1 MNMNDSPFANG
12 IKQLQ
17 KFAVDVI
24 NNQRQQ
30 TTGLDYI
37 QIHLPE
43 AMPALPDARSIIQQ
57 RLLGRNTMS
66 LNELDQLFTQ
76 IAHDPRPKGVI
87 LIMTSLEMGNADLQT
102 LRASIH
108 RLREKGKRVI
118 AYAQGYDL
126 RTYYVASA
134 CDEILLQPGGTLNTQ
149 GLYTTQLYLKDGLA
163 ELGIQ
168 FDVLQI
174 SPYKSA
180 GDTFARNEPSE
191 EVNAMI
197 NWMLDSQYDTVVNH
211 IAQDRDMSAD
221 DVRAMIDEAPYID
234 LKALDAGYVDGICNE
249 EGFYSHLKTR
259 NIIMLD
265 KARKLLMLR
274 TPKMG
279 EKVVGVLHL
288 SGMIVNGESNK
299 PPVDIPLPLVGGER
313 MGDAT
318 VVQQI
323 RNLMHMP
330 NLGALV
336 VYVDSGGG
344 SATASEA
351 IASALDELAKRIP
364 VVVYMHNVA
373 ASGGYYIATPA
384 DWIVAAPSTITG
396 SIGVIFAKP
405 NNAETY
411 KKLKLNMVSYERGK
425 NASLMRGAEPWTD
438 DQRAK
443 LLEQIERIYEQF
455 MGRVA
460 DSRKMKIAEVDAI
473 GGGRIW
479 TGVQALENG
488 LVDELGD
495 LYAAVQKAREL
506 AQLGDESPAML
517 VGRKTKPLPAQLAEE
532 VEQVNPAAALKYWQ
546 ASLKHITNGQ
556 AQMLMPFTIDT
567 K

>member
-1 MNMNDSPFANG
+1 
-12 IKQLQ
+12 
-17 KFAVDVI
+17 
-24 NNQRQQ
+24 
-30 TTGLDYI
+30 
-37 QIHLPE
+37 
-43 AMPALPDARSIIQQ
+43 
-57 RLLGRNTMS
+57 
-66 LNELDQLFTQ
+66 
-76 IAHDPRPKGVI
+76 
-87 LIMTSLEMGNADLQT
+87 
-102 LRASIH
+102 
-108 RLREKGKRVI
+108 
-118 AYAQGYDL
+118 
-126 RTYYVASA
+126 
-134 CDEILLQPGGTLNTQ
+134 
-149 GLYTTQLYLKDGLA
+149 
-163 ELGIQ
+163 
-168 FDVLQI
+168 
-174 SPYKSA
+174 
-180 GDTFARNEPSE
+180 
-191 EVNAMI
+191 
-197 NWMLDSQYDTVVNH
+197 MLDSQYDTVVNH

-318 VVQQI
+318 VIQQI

-517 VGRKTKPLPAQLAEE
+517 VGRKTKLLPAQLAEE
-532 VEQVNPAAALKYWQ
+532 VEQANPAAALKYWQ